1 MDQER
6 LVPFVL
12 SSWKPSQWEDSMQ
25 PAENNIWVM
34 QECDSKRILAAQRGM
49 HFSKHPTVVR
59 CCKSRVLSPIC
70 SNSLRYKLYK
80 YDYSTISSLKAW
92 GRSCDGSGEEN
103 SRSLGS
109 SLPALELWSRFWVLI
124 IRFPFSNCL
133 FYPNKQNKQ
142 NAVLALS
149 RYSSSDSQLHSHVP
163 GQKLWARTKRESH
176 HSHGLFKIVC
186 DLNNV

>member
-6 LVPFVL
+6 LVPVVL

-70 SNSLRYKLYK
+70 SNSLRYKNINMIIQQYQAWKLGDGPVTDLGKKIVAALAVHYRLLSSEVGSEFWLFGFRFQIV
-80 YDYSTISSLKAW
+80 YSIQT
-92 GRSCDGSGEEN
+92 
-103 SRSLGS
+103 
-109 SLPALELWSRFWVLI
+109 
-124 IRFPFSNCL
+124 
-133 FYPNKQNKQ
+133 NKQ

>member
-6 LVPFVL
+6 LVPVVL

-70 SNSLRYKLYK
+70 SNSLRYKNINMIIQQYQ
-80 YDYSTISSLKAW
+80 AW
-92 GRSCDGSGEEN
+92 KLGDGPVTD
-103 SRSLGS
+103 LG
-109 SLPALELWSRFWVLI
+109 
-124 IRFPFSNCL
+124 
-133 FYPNKQNKQ
+133 K
-142 NAVLALS
+142 
-149 RYSSSDSQLHSHVP
+149 
-163 GQKLWARTKRESH
+163 
-176 HSHGLFKIVC
+176 KIVAALAVHYRLLSSEVGSEFWLFGFRFQIVYSIQTNRTNRTQFWRWAAIHQAIASC
-186 DLNNV
+186 IATCLDRNFEREQSENRITAMDCSKLFVT